1 MVFVSDNLDHD
12 KTSVLV
18 FLHKLL
24 VELTAD
30 EPIKNDSDSDDWY
43 DNRCK
48 ELAPQTIHVSED
60 DFVICRYE
68 GDLFPGQV
76 TIVHP
81 EKQGV
86 RIKVFEK
93 CTGGW
98 RWPKQ
103 TDEVD
108 YLPEDII
115 QHIYFPQP
123 VNNRGTYRIIELE
136 SKWGTD

>member
-1 MVFVSDNLDHD
+1 MHYVRALEHGQIQCMEY
-12 KTSVLV
+12 
-18 FLHKLL
+18 LHKQSNDNASKQCM
-24 VELTAD
+24 EID
-30 EPIKNDSDSDDWY
+30 SESDSDSDDWY

-48 ELAPQTIHVSED
+48 ELAPQTIHVCED

-68 GDLFPGQV
+68 GELFSGQV

-81 EKQGV
+81 ENQGA

-98 RWPKQ
+98 RWPKR

-115 QHIYFPQP
+115 QHINFPQP

-136 SKWGTD
+136 SN